1 MPREKHPIHLVAK
14 KAGQLNKVMLAIMKE
29 ERPSHDARR
38 LISVFRQDLA
48 KAVSQLNRLA
58 SRELAVY
65 RNTNSVSWSSL
76 YVMQESFRTLGNS
89 FERLQ
94 GPEFMQGGKPPKM
107 SRSQERLGELIREL
121 RGAINA
127 LEVAMERRR
136 VPVHQGNF
144 FLKDFEEVRKAW
156 AGLVKKSEAGPT
168 VAEGERAIGLVGEVD
183 LQDSK
188 MMKRFVNLI
197 RALRITQEFQMRYR
211 SKAPGRPW
219 VYMATLAVFPDPD
232 TVQAIRDRDEWDGAI
247 SIAATQPTWRIV
259 WQFD

>member
-1 MPREKHPIHLVAK
+1 MSREKHPIHLVAK

-38 LISVFRQDLA
+38 STSFLWRDLA
-48 KAVSQLNRLA
+48 KAALQLSRLA
-58 SRELAVY
+58 ARELAVY
-65 RNTNSVSWSSL
+65 QNTDSVSGSNL
-76 YVMQESFRTLGNS
+76 YVMKESFRTLRDS
-89 FERLQ
+89 FKRLQ
-94 GPEFMQGGKPPKM
+94 GAQLMGSGKPSKM
-107 SRSQERLGELIREL
+107 SRRLEQLGEFVREL
-121 RGAINA
+121 RWAINVLGNA
-127 LEVAMERRR
+127 IEKRR
-136 VPVHQGNF
+136 VLVHQANSS
-144 FLKDFEEVRKAW
+144 LEDFEEVRKAW

-219 VYMATLAVFPDPD
+219 VYMATLAVFPDPE